1 MERGT
6 LKVIKEIS
14 KVLTWLGRGDV
25 AGAMA
30 AVDPVLRTQAKP
42 DVADELVADVAPM
55 FDELYDRVD
64 RAQGLDAAFIG
75 ALNDTNAA
83 LTARWDDV
91 ARQRLEALH
100 ATAGT
105 S

>member
-1 MERGT
+1 
-6 LKVIKEIS
+6 
-14 KVLTWLGRGDV
+14 
-25 AGAMA
+25 
-30 AVDPVLRTQAKP
+30 
-42 DVADELVADVAPM
+42 M